1 MEKEKYTIEFLIN
14 ASNKII
20 YNCLYSPSGLSE
32 WFADD
37 VNIRNDM
44 YTFKWDG
51 SEEDARLLTKKK
63 DEYVKFQWLDDE
75 EEGNDAFFE
84 MRIKIDDL
92 TGELALIIT
101 DFAEEDEIEESKML
115 WESQVD
121 ALKQA
126 LGSS

>member
-1 MEKEKYTIEFLIN
+1 MDKEKYSLEFLIN

-20 YNCLYSPSGLSE
+20 YDCLTSPSGLSE

-37 VNIRNDM
+37 VNIRNDI

-51 SEEDARLLTKKK
+51 SEEDARLLSKKK
-63 DEYVKFQWLDDE
+63 DEFAKYIWLEDE
-75 EEGNDAFFE
+75 EEGNDVFFE

-92 TGELALIIT
+92 TGELAVIVT
-101 DFAEEDEIEESKML
+101 DFAEEDELEEAKML
-115 WESQVD
+115 WESQID
-121 ALKQA
+121 SLKQA

>member
-1 MEKEKYTIEFLIN
+1 MDKEKYTLEFLIN
-14 ASNKII
+14 ASSKII
-20 YNCLYSPSGLSE
+20 YNCLTSPSGLSE

-37 VNIRNDM
+37 VNIRNDI

-51 SEEDARLLTKKK
+51 SEEDARLLNKKR
-63 DEYVKFQWLDDE
+63 DEFARYIWLADE
-75 EEGNDAFFE
+75 EEGNDVFFE

-101 DFAEEDEIEESKML
+101 DFAEEDELEEAKML
-115 WESQVD
+115 WESQID
-121 ALKQA
+121 SLKQA